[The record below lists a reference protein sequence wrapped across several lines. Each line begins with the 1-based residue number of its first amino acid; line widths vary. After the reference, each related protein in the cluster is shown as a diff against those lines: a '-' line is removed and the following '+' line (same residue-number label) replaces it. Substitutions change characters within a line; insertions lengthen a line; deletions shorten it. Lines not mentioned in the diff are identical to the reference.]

1 MLMATELPR
10 RPSRRIHDEIFGWLQ
25 NPDLVAVSAF
35 SFAGLLI
42 TIVLAQIFPL
52 DKAIDL
58 LLLAD

>member
-10 RPSRRIHDEIFGWLQ
+10 RPSRRIRYETFGWLH
-25 NPDLVAVSAF
+25 NPDLVAVCAF
-35 SFAGLLI
+35 AFVGLLI
-42 TIVLAQIFPL
+42 TIVLARIFPL

>member
-10 RPSRRIHDEIFGWLQ
+10 RPSRRIRYEIFESFN
-25 NPDLVAVSAF
+25 NPDLIAVCAF
-35 SFAGLLI
+35 AFGGLLI
-42 TIVLAQIFPL
+42 TIVLARIFPL